1 MKPDKKAFTSHR
13 KILLSRFSC
22 RHSLVDV
29 FAVSTTAVGLLAKNL
44 NVLKLAVLKLVEQQ

>member
-1 MKPDKKAFTSHR
+1 MKSDKKAFTSHR